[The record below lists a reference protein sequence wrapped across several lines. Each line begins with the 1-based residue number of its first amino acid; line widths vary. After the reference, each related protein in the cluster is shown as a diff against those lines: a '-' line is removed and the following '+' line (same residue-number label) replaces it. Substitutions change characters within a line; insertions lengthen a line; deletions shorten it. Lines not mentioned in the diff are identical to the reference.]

1 MLVCSQKGCSETAV
15 AVCYYSSARSQVW
28 MENLDETAPPQE
40 GGLIASL
47 MLCSEHAEAFKAPL
61 TWTLTDNRAQPS
73 EEADDQTVR
82 RPNLSLARTE
92 DMEDTPLLQRAFRS
106 VSG

>member
-1 MLVCSQKGCSETAV
+1 MCAQKGCYEPAV

-28 MENLDETAPPQE
+28 MENLDETAPAEE
-40 GGLIASL
+40 GSLIASL
-47 MLCSEHAEAFKAPL
+47 MLCSEHADAFKAPL
-61 TWTLTDNRAQPS
+61 TWTLADNRAQPS
-73 EEADDQTVR
+73 DEADDQTIR